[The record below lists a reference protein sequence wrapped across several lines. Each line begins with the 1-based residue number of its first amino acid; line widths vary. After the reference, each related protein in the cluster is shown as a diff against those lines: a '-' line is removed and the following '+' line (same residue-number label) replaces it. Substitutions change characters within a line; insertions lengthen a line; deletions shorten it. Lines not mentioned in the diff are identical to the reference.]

1 MQGTRRL
8 VLSKPGGAVF
18 WNARPIFNSVEAV
31 DMFGFY
37 PTLNRWVKRDRTISM
52 GWGMWYWKVFW
63 YRSPMR
69 PTKNPRVNL
78 SRTARWLHANLDRP
92 AKRPGLCLHA
102 WELEDDDGTE
112 GCGKA
117 YYVTIDLDTKEILTK
132 ERIMFRTK
140 LDRCGTLLENHIK
153 QYHDFV
159 TVTNERR
166 NEWLKEE
173 RKRWP
178 ELYSVTAI
186 ASEEEKQAS
195 TFLIEPQEQG
205 PQRSDTK
212 MPDRVS
218 APGQDPAYGVH
229 LSSARINYIVASL
242 YPDHSAQ
249 VTEAPDGF
257 SVHNRIYFLEIAPNP
272 TLSSSV
278 TDKPIH
284 AVLKV
289 CGQFFNHTKI
299 QNEVAALFLL
309 ARYCPS
315 VPVPQIIAWSED
327 GVTISTFNQPIPD
340 SSTIRDERPRPWML
354 VTHPPGRPLTTAD
367 LDSAAGPAIIAQ
379 IAQHNASWRGSIP
392 SVPMFGNVRFRTA
405 STPPNSLPLHEALSI
420 EGFLLCHRP
429 VPGPI
434 TTMLDYYMYMLK
446 DQIHKVMSSRPYD
459 DIRCDLVPLV
469 AEFIERD
476 LLYLSCVRPNSKE
489 DVSPVFSN
497 VQLSPRNIFVE
508 DGPNGQITVTG
519 IVNFEFAAFLPEI
532 DEFANEFIRR
542 EGDWAERHYTT
553 LMYELARLGCRV
565 PPLERLSPDINNKF
579 SEQEWAEA
587 CLLWK
592 LIDNVAPCGSRLH
605 WEITLDEASQNGYEY
620 RPGFVGE

>member
-1 MQGTRRL
+1 
-8 VLSKPGGAVF
+8 
-18 WNARPIFNSVEAV
+18 
-31 DMFGFY
+31 
-37 PTLNRWVKRDRTISM
+37 
-52 GWGMWYWKVFW
+52 
-63 YRSPMR
+63 MR

-178 ELYSVTAI
+178 ELYSVTVI
-186 ASEEEKQAS
+186 ASEEEKQVS
-195 TFLIEPQEQG
+195 TP
-205 PQRSDTK
+205 RH
-212 MPDRVS
+212 
-218 APGQDPAYGVH
+218 DPAYGVH
-229 LSSARINYIVASL
+229 LSSTRINYIVSSL
-242 YPDHSAQ
+242 YPNYSAK
-249 VTEAPDGF
+249 VTEAPRGF
-257 SVHNRIYFLEIAPNP
+257 SVSNRIYFLEIAPNP
-272 TLSSSV
+272 TPSSLE
-278 TDKPIH
+278 TYTPFH

-340 SSTIRDERPRPWML
+340 SSAIGDERPRPWIL
-354 VTHPPGRPLTTAD
+354 VTLPPGRPLTTAD

-379 IAQHNASWRGSIP
+379 IAEHNASWRRSIP

-405 STPPNSLPLHEALSI
+405 STPPNSLPLHEALNI

-429 VPGPI
+429 VQGPI

-459 DIRCDLVPLV
+459 DVRCDLVPLV

-476 LLYLSCVRPNSKE
+476 LLYLSCVRPNSQE

-497 VQLSPRNIFVE
+497 VDLSPRNIFVA
-508 DGPNGQITVTG
+508 DGPNGRVIVTG
-519 IVNFEFAAFLPEI
+519 IANFEFAAFLPEI

-542 EGDWAERHYTT
+542 EGDWAERHYTM
-553 LMYELARLGCRV
+553 LMDELARLGCRV
-565 PPLERLSPDINNKF
+565 PPVDGLSPDVDNKF

-592 LIDNVAPCGSRLH
+592 LIDNVAPWYVMDGNPDNAEHIYRL
-605 WEITLDEASQNGYEY
+605 
-620 RPGFVGE
+620 VGE